1 MFEKMKCP
9 HCRRGELVNP
19 VEHIEPK
26 MLLYSCNVCRRGW
39 HQDEKGN
46 WHSHFA
52 ADVEVY
58 SSDGKKL
65 IDNSTWH
72 LNEVLK

>member
-1 MFEKMKCP
+1 MKCP
-9 HCRRGELVNP
+9 HCRKGELEKHYHNTQLDA
-19 VEHIEPK
+19 E
-26 MLLYSCNVCRRGW
+26 LWFCNVCHRGW
-39 HQDEKGN
+39 HQDKDGN

-65 IDNSTWH
+65 LDCSTWH
-72 LNEVLK
+72 LNEGLK